1 MLCSLHTYYVSYI
14 IGSNPLWY
22 RTGHSTRSALIKMD
36 LPACCLLPLLNAL
49 SSTARA
55 SFNEKLGWI
64 KAAITKEKRQWDTP
78 FSTPLSKGGACLGYR
93 GQRSPLTC
101 GWRPVWRTSCRWRTQ
116 SSRSQPQPRSYWEG
130 KIYSSGLWTPSRTVG
145 TGKPGAALAWLGA
158 ERIRIGKKIGR
169 ANVDATAYDIFISM
183 KVKCRLMINAYLKF
197 TK

>member
-1 MLCSLHTYYVSYI
+1 MFFTYILCELYHRVKPPAIQNRAQHKIGTYKNGPS
-14 IGSNPLWY
+14 S
-22 RTGHSTRSALIKMD
+22 R
-36 LPACCLLPLLNAL
+36 CLLPLLNAL
-49 SSTARA
+49 SSTAKA

-64 KAAITKEKRQWDTP
+64 KAAITKEKHQWDTP
-78 FSTPLSKGGACLGYR
+78 FPTPLSRAGVWLGYR

-158 ERIRIGKKIGR
+158 ERIRVGKKLGR
-169 ANVDATAYDIFISM
+169 ANVDAMTSF
-183 KVKCRLMINAYLKF
+183 
-197 TK
+197 